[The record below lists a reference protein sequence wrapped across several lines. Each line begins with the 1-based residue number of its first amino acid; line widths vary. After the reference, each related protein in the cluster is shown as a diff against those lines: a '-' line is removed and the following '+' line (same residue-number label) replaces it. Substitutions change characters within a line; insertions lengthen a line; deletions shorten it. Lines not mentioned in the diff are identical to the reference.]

1 MSIRQCCETLG
12 VSKSAYYK
20 YLKRTVPDK
29 EQEDLELS
37 QIILE
42 YDLKFN
48 HTLGYR
54 RMTLFINRLNQKNY
68 CVKKIR
74 RLMQILGIK
83 AKIRR
88 TRPGYHKTTP
98 EITAENILN
107 REFKA
112 SKPNEKWL
120 TDVTEFKYG
129 HKKCYLS
136 ALLDLYDRSIVGYV
150 IGHSNNNELVFK
162 TFDQAIKN
170 NPNAKPMVHSDRGF
184 QYTSRFFHTKL
195 INQGCTQS
203 MSRVARCI
211 DNGPM
216 EGFWGIV
223 KSEMYYLSKFE
234 DFETLKIA
242 IDKYIHYYNN
252 ERFQAGLKN
261 MTPVEFRSHA

>member
-1 MSIRQCCETLG
+1 MSVGQCCEALG
-12 VSKSAYYK
+12 VSRSGYYK
-20 YLKRTVPDK
+20 YLKRTVPEK
-29 EQEDLELS
+29 EKEDLELA

-42 YDLKFN
+42 YDLKYK

-54 RMTLFINRLNQKNY
+54 RMTMYINILNQKNY
-68 CVKKIR
+68 SEKKIH
-74 RLMQILGIK
+74 RLMGILGVK

-88 TRPGYHKTTP
+88 SRPGYRKVKP
-98 EITAENILN
+98 EMTAANILN

-129 HKKCYLS
+129 QRKCYLS
-136 ALLDLYDRSIVGYV
+136 ALLDLYDRSIVGYE

-162 TFDQAIKN
+162 MFEKAVEN
-170 NPNAKPMVHSDRGF
+170 NPAARPMIHSDRGF
-184 QYTSRFFHTKL
+184 QYTSKMFNTKL
-195 INQGCTQS
+195 SNQGCTQS

-223 KSEMYYLSKFE
+223 KSEMYYLNKYE
-234 DFETLKIA
+234 DYDSLKSA
-242 IDKYIHYYNN
+242 IEQYIYYYNH

-261 MTPVEFRSHA
+261 MAPVQYRSHA

>member
-29 EQEDLELS
+29 EHEDLELS

-54 RMTLFINRLNQKNY
+54 RMTMFINHFNQTNY
-68 CVKKIR
+68 SVKKIH
-74 RLMQILGIK
+74 RLMNISGVK

-88 TRPGYHKTTP
+88 TRPGYHKSTP

-107 REFKA
+107 RDFTA
-112 SKPNEKWL
+112 TKPNEKWL

-129 HKKCYLS
+129 NKKCYLS
-136 ALLDLYDRSIVGYV
+136 AILDLYDRSIVGYV

-162 TFDQAIKN
+162 TFDQAIAN
-170 NPNAKPMVHSDRGF
+170 NPNAKPMFHSDRGF
-184 QYTSRFFHTKL
+184 QYTSKMFNSKL
-195 INQGCTQS
+195 MKQGCIQS

-216 EGFWGIV
+216 EGFWGII
-223 KSEMYYLSKFE
+223 KSEMYYLDKFN
-234 DFETLKIA
+234 DFDALKAA
-242 IDKYIHYYNN
+242 IEKYIYYYNN
-252 ERFQAGLKN
+252 ERLQAKLKN